1 VKSSIARFASLLAVL
16 IVTGAP
22 ALAGDPPY
30 LKLAQELGTPQLA
43 NSVGPSDHSYL
54 QLKFVPDG
62 ESGDRY
68 TKLVTISILKVAPTE
83 AETGAAARGV
93 IVRLRDAIRERKA
106 TIESFDES
114 PLAPVTLF
122 YAFSG
127 DGVVSKGVVYA
138 PTMGYV
144 TAAQID
150 ARNGGTVSPADV
162 AKLKSLLSSAH

>member
-1 VKSSIARFASLLAVL
+1 MKVSIARFAPLLVAL

-68 TKLVTISILKVAPTE
+68 TKLLTISILKVAPTA
-83 AETGAAARGV
+83 AETAAAGRGV

-106 TIESFDES
+106 EIETFDES
-114 PLAPVTLF
+114 PLEPVTLY

-150 ARNGGTVSPADV
+150 ARNGGTVTSADV
-162 AKLKSLLSSAH
+162 TRLKSLLSSAH